1 MNTHILSVPSAKISW
16 AALGVLACMLS
27 LLYIVQINR
36 LVELTYQTLEYEEG
50 IKILGKETAT
60 LEMRSGETFSIP
72 QLELLAQT
80 LQFERVNPVQYIT
93 IGGEVV
99 AQNTQ

>member
-1 MNTHILSVPSAKISW
+1 MNTHTLSVPSGKISW

-50 IKILGKETAT
+50 IKN
-60 LEMRSGETFSIP
+60 LEVHSKSFIENNFEKIS
-72 QLELLAQT
+72 QLE
-80 LQFERVNPVQYIT
+80 
-93 IGGEVV
+93 
-99 AQNTQ
+99 

>member
-1 MNTHILSVPSAKISW
+1 MNTYILSVPSNKISW

-50 IKILGKETAT
+50 VKILSKETAT

-80 LQFERVNPVQYIT
+80 LQFERVNTVRYIT
-93 IGGEVV
+93 IGGGVV
-99 AQNTQ
+99 AKIAQ

>member
-1 MNTHILSVPSAKISW
+1 MNTRILSVSSNKMSW
-16 AALGVLACMLS
+16 AALGVFACILS
-27 LLYIVQINR
+27 LMYIVQINR

-50 IKILGKETAT
+50 VKILDKETST
-60 LEMRSGETFSIP
+60 LEIRSGEIFSIP

-80 LQFERVNPVQYIT
+80 LQFERVSNVRYIT

-99 AQNTQ
+99 AQNTK

>member
-1 MNTHILSVPSAKISW
+1 MNTHILSIPSGKISW
-16 AALGVLACMLS
+16 VTLGVIACMLS

-50 IKILGKETAT
+50 VKILNKETAA

-80 LQFERVNPVQYIT
+80 LQFERVNSVRYIT
-93 IGGEVV
+93 IGGGVV
-99 AQNTQ
+99 AQIAQ